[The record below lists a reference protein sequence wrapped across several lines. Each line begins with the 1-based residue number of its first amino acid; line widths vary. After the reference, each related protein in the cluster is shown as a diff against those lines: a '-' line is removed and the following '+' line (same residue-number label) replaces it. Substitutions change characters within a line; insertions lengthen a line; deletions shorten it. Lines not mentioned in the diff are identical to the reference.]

1 MVQTGWPEKVLP
13 DGETASAK
21 RTQRTMQAAGGF
33 AVLLKLTQPRNRKD
47 TDGDALS
54 IAEAS
59 MEGVQEVCSGRS
71 VGVPRLWHV
80 LKEANLNSGD
90 LIASLQEVAD
100 PQLKEGVC
108 DEQSGVRS
116 IHSSP
121 RR

>member
-1 MVQTGWPEKVLP
+1 MLAKSSKENGYIMMVQTGWSEKVLP

-71 VGVPRLWHV
+71 VGVPKTVACIEGSELELGRPDCFL
-80 LKEANLNSGD
+80 ARGSGPTTKGRG
-90 LIASLQEVAD
+90 L
-100 PQLKEGVC
+100 
-108 DEQSGVRS
+108 R
-116 IHSSP
+116 
-121 RR
+121 